1 MVMLQQQF
9 DQLDPGFPVAFNELS
24 FELEK
29 VRVDYLRLD
38 ISEKERLEIE
48 DIGSLRSEF
57 SVQALLAYEELRSGN
72 IEAAQH
78 YLEESRDLILWIDTV
93 FQNLNRI
100 QLDKLELVLQK
111 LESSVQEWYI
121 AVFSTAGALVICLLL
136 ITWMM
141 ETKILHPLDE
151 ILKASERI
159 RQGDLST
166 RVAIDRND
174 ELGRLARGVNHMA
187 ESLQASYTDL
197 ELKVQERTRQLEE
210 EIDERK
216 WAEEELRLSEGK
228 YRTILASIE
237 DGYYEVDLTGRFIFF
252 NDAMCRITG
261 YQVDE
266 LMGLDF
272 RSLMDQDT
280 ARMVYR
286 EYNTVFTSQKPTQG
300 TEFTLLRKDGAELA
314 VEVSVT
320 LILDAIGTRTGF
332 RGILRDISDRKRAD
346 ELEQSKIRAEASN
359 KAKSEFLAHMSHE
372 IRTPLNGIIGLTEL
386 ALDTELTASQVNL
399 FHAIDSEANSLLG
412 IINNIL
418 DFSKIE
424 AGKLELEEIP
434 FDLGVTVED
443 LTASF
448 SIRARQKGLELHS
461 VFPGS
466 VPRHLIGDP
475 GRLRQILINLVGNAL
490 KFTREGEIK
499 VIIETV
505 ESTDEAVKL
514 RFSVTDTGVGIS
526 QEMQGRIFE
535 SFTQADGSTT
545 RKYGGTGLGTTISK
559 QIAELMGGEI
569 GLESEEN
576 AGSTFWFTAVF
587 QMQPEARIE
596 EEIEG
601 VDLEGLRALVVE
613 ANPPSRLV
621 LEEHLN
627 SWGCRTTIATE
638 AKVAL
643 ASFVES
649 LDRRDPFGL
658 LLVDHNL
665 PDMSGFELCKE
676 IRKIQV
682 EEPAP
687 IIVLSSVGSMGD
699 AKACREIGI
708 DGFLTTPIRGDH
720 LRKAIDSVLAHTLVG
735 ANQALRAIVTK
746 HSIAEKLKRPIRILL
761 AEDYPTNQDVAISH
775 LQGAGYQVDLA
786 ENGEQAV
793 DACRSKRYDIILM
806 DIQMP
811 VMDGYDAT
819 VKIREFEKELDPREP
834 GAIDAPRVPIIAM
847 TAHAIKGNKE
857 KCLEVGMDD
866 YLTKPLRR
874 KELLAILDKWITP
887 EAQVRLR
894 AEKELALMAESKEHE
909 PMVDPIDLETA
920 LDEFLWQKEDLKLVL
935 EGFVANVNA
944 QLETMRHAIAD
955 GDIGVIRREAHK
967 IKGGAANL
975 TAEKLSSIA
984 LELESIAVS
993 GALEGSSEVLVRLD
1007 KELQRLEKY
1016 LKYALT

>member
-9 DQLDPGFPVAFNELS
+9 EQLDPEFSVEFNELS
-24 FELEK
+24 FKLEE
-29 VRVDYLRLD
+29 VRVDYLRLE
-38 ISEKERLEIE
+38 ISEAERSEIE
-48 DIGSLRSEF
+48 EIGSLRSEL

-72 IEAAQH
+72 IDAAQQ
-78 YLEESRDLILWIDTV
+78 YLEETRDLILWIDTV
-93 FQNLNRI
+93 FQNLNKI
-100 QLDKLELVLQK
+100 QVRKLEQVLQK
-111 LESSVQEWYI
+111 LEGSVQEWYI
-121 AVFSTAGALVICLLL
+121 AIFSTAGALVICLLL
-136 ITWMM
+136 ITWMV

-151 ILKASERI
+151 ILRASERI

-166 RVAIDRND
+166 RVAIKRSD

-261 YQVDE
+261 YQVEE

-272 RSLMDQDT
+272 RRLMDQET
-280 ARMVYR
+280 ARRVYR
-286 EYNTVFTSQKPTQG
+286 AYNTVFTSQKPTQG

-434 FDLGVTVED
+434 FDLGVTIED
-443 LTASF
+443 LTSSF
-448 SIRARQKGLELHS
+448 SIRARQKGLELYSHLPAS
-461 VFPGS
+461 VS
-466 VPRHLIGDP
+466 RRLIGDP

-490 KFTREGEIK
+490 KFTREGEIRI
-499 VIIETV
+499 IIETV
-505 ESTDEAVKL
+505 DSADESVKL

-587 QMQPEARIE
+587 QRQLESRAE

-601 VDLEGLRALVVE
+601 VELEGLRALVVE
-613 ANPPSRLV
+613 ASPPSRLV

-627 SWGCRTTIATE
+627 SWGCRTTIAME
-638 AKVAL
+638 AKTAL
-643 ASFVES
+643 AAFVES

-665 PDMSGFELCKE
+665 PDMSGFELCEE
-676 IRKIQV
+676 IRKIEVDEQ
-682 EEPAP
+682 AP

-708 DGFLTTPIRGDH
+708 DGFLTTPIRGDQ
-720 LRKAIDSVLAHTLVG
+720 LRKAIDSVLAHKAVDEK
-735 ANQALRAIVTK
+735 AVRAIVTK
-746 HSIAEKLKRPIRILL
+746 HSIAEKLRRPIRVLL

-793 DACRSKRYDIILM
+793 DACRSKQYDIILM

-819 VKIREFEKELDPREP
+819 VKIREIEKELDPREP
-834 GAIDAPRVPIIAM
+834 GEVDTPRVPIIAM

-874 KELLAILDKWITP
+874 KELLAILDKWIAP

-894 AEKELALMAESKEHE
+894 AEQELALASEAARQEG
-909 PMVDPIDLETA
+909 MVDPIDLETA

-935 EGFVANVNA
+935 EGFVANVSA
-944 QLETMRHAIAD
+944 QVTTMRRAIAE
-955 GDIGVIRREAHK
+955 GDIGVVRREAHK

-975 TAEKLSSIA
+975 TAEKLSNIA